1 MRLDIGLGCGR
12 MWKRGSKR
20 PEDLEV
26 DSGWPKSWVTP
37 ALVGDRW
44 LGWAGLP
51 SPPPII
57 NPARGPRAMTGL
69 SSVHLSIK

>member
-1 MRLDIGLGCGR
+1 MRLGLGLGSGDT
-12 MWKRGSKR
+12 WKLWGQAAWRLGSGLR
-20 PEDLEV
+20 V
-26 DSGWPKSWVTP
+26 AKSWVTL
-37 ALVGDRW
+37 ALVSDRR

-51 SPPPII
+51 SPPLII